1 MEGKECEE
9 GERRR
14 KDRRVEENLGR
25 DWIAERTENLAEK
38 GIVARVYPHHTCWPS
53 SFPFQPTPLGIVS
66 ASLIAQKRRKEKKK
80 RKKEEKRGG
89 GGNELAE
96 SQKRTRTQ
104 EGKQGFERVLA
115 KVYFFYGAI
124 RCTRGLFAL
133 GDGK

>member
-38 GIVARVYPHHTCWPS
+38 GIEARVYPHHTCWPS

-66 ASLIAQKRRKEKKK
+66 ASLIAQRRRKEKKK

-89 GGNELAE
+89 GGE
-96 SQKRTRTQ
+96 
-104 EGKQGFERVLA
+104 
-115 KVYFFYGAI
+115 
-124 RCTRGLFAL
+124 
-133 GDGK
+133 